1 MASNFTRER
10 PTSKLG
16 RDFASLKK
24 LLTRFSEA
32 HHSGVFVDLNE
43 ASPGMAF
50 LETIA
55 YVGDTLSFYQDQMF
69 NETKQDTAREIENV
83 VSFAKMKGYKPRGP
97 AAARGK
103 LSVAIEVPAT
113 TNARGEV
120 IPNDAVTPYLLK
132 GARTDGPEGSGFETL
147 ENVYFSSSLGRDIT
161 GSRFDNNT
169 GQPTHFA
176 LRKYVEIIAGETKSE
191 AFVISNYEKFK
202 KLELSEDDV
211 IEIIDVIDSDGNQ
224 WYEVEYLAQ
233 DWVFDSEEN
242 GNADSEE
249 VPYVLKLLPVP
260 RRFIVDR
267 NPSTGK
273 SSLIFGAGD
282 GINFDDEL
290 IPNLADYALPL
301 AGRRTYSSFAVDPR
315 NFLKTRSLGL
325 SPYGTT
331 LTVRYRVGGGIQ
343 TNAAQKTIRNFV
355 DATLV
360 FPSNAVATSVKGDI
374 EGSLACL
381 NIEKTSGGGPA
392 ETITEIKLNSNAYFA
407 AQSRIVTCEDY
418 IARTLSLPAKFGKPD
433 KVYVKR
439 NAQNLLSMDL
449 HVLSRDS
456 NNHLTTASA
465 GLKNNIKTFL
475 KKYRMQTEGVNI
487 LDSDI
492 INLRCNFGVV
502 VNSRFNRSEVLVK
515 CISAI
520 RDELDVDLMQ
530 IGQPIVLSNISS
542 ILQSIQGVI
551 SVYELM
557 FSNVFGTT
565 DGLSY
570 SETRFDTR
578 AAVRNNI
585 LYCPDNSI
593 FELKYPERDIIG
605 VTK

>member
-10 PTSKLG
+10 PTGLIN
-16 RDFASLKK
+16 RDFNSLKK
-24 LLTRFSEA
+24 ALLKFTEA
-32 HHSGVFVDLNE
+32 HHSGVFVDKNE

-50 LETIA
+50 LEMVA

-83 VSFAKMKGYKPRGP
+83 VSFAKMKGYKPKGP

-113 TNARGEV
+113 TNTKGET
-120 IPNDAVTPYLLK
+120 IPSDSVTPYLLK

-147 ENVYFSSSLGRDIT
+147 ENVYFSSSIGRDVT
-161 GSRFDNNT
+161 GSRFDDAT

-191 AFVISNYEKFK
+191 TFVISNYEKFK
-202 KLELSEDDV
+202 KLELSEEDV
-211 IEIIDVIDSDGNQ
+211 IEIIDVTDSDGNQ

-242 GNADSEE
+242 GGADSTE
-249 VPYVLKLLPVP
+249 VPYVLRYLPVP

-267 NPSTGK
+267 SPVTGK

-301 AGRRTYSSFAVDPR
+301 AGRKTYNSFAIDPR

-325 SPYGTT
+325 SPYGTS
-331 LTVRYRVGGGIQ
+331 LTVRYRVGGGTQ
-343 TNAAQKTIRNFV
+343 TNAAPRTIRNFV
-355 DATLV
+355 DAALV
-360 FPSNAVATSVKGDI
+360 FPSNAIAASIKGDI

-407 AQSRIVTCEDY
+407 AQSRVVTCEDY
-418 IARTLSLPAKFGKPD
+418 IARTLSLPSKFGKPD
-433 KVYVKR
+433 KAFVKR

-449 HVLSRDS
+449 HILSRDS
-456 NNHLTTASA
+456 NDHLAKASTT
-465 GLKNNIKTFL
+465 LKNNIKTFL
-475 KKYRMQTEGVNI
+475 KKFRMQTESVNI

-520 RDELDVDLMQ
+520 RDELDVNYMQ
-530 IGQPIVLSNISS
+530 IGQPIVLSNMTA
-542 ILQSIQGVI
+542 ILQAVQGVV

-557 FSNVFGTT
+557 FTNVFGTT
-565 DGLSY
+565 DSLDY